1 MEYKRSTFQLGLQ
14 ARNVNNQRKIIAKD
28 RTAFFI
34 SNRFNVNNKEK
45 TKGRRYEIREVKKRD
60 KRTEDQKT
68 EEKIRKSRRTNRRK
82 KKKREEMKK
91 EAKKEEENIREEQKI
106 EEKREKKKQI
116 A

>member
-45 TKGRRYEIREVKKRD
+45 TKGRRYEIREVKKR
-60 KRTEDQKT
+60 
-68 EEKIRKSRRTNRRK
+68 EEKVEEQIEEKRRKEKSRKKKRRK
-82 KKKREEMKK
+82 KK
-91 EAKKEEENIREEQKI
+91 KI
-106 EEKREKKKQI
+106 EEKREKKK
-116 A
+116 